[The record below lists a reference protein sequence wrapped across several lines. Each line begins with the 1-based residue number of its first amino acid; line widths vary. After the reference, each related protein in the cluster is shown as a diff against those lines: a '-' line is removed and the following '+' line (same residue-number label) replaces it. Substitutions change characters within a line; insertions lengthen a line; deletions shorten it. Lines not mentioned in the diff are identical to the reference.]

1 MKLVCLLIILLIT
14 AILMLLIT
22 AVFPDVALAHEY
34 DLKEGVQGIIDF
46 LQLVIIISVLGFAII
61 SFFKGEVARSIVSA
75 VVAGILIAVT
85 NIDTLR
91 TLGEA
96 ILGFFR

>member
-1 MKLVCLLIILLIT
+1 MKLIYLLI
-14 AILMLLIT
+14 MLLIT
-22 AVFPDVALAHEY
+22 TIFPDAALAHEY
-34 DLKEGVQGIIDF
+34 DLREGAQSIIDF

>member
-1 MKLVCLLIILLIT
+1 MKVIYLLIMLLIT
-14 AILMLLIT
+14 AI
-22 AVFPDVALAHEY
+22 FPDTVLAMNLER
-34 DLKEGVQGIIDF
+34 GVGNVIDF

>member
-1 MKLVCLLIILLIT
+1 MKVIYLLIMLLIT
-14 AILMLLIT
+14 AI
-22 AVFPDVALAHEY
+22 FPDMVLAQQAQQGIN
-34 DLKEGVQGIIDF
+34 LKEGVDSIIGF

-61 SFFKGEVARSIVSA
+61 SFFKGEVVQSIVSA

-85 NIDTLR
+85 NIHTLR

-96 ILGFFR
+96 IVGLFRGQ